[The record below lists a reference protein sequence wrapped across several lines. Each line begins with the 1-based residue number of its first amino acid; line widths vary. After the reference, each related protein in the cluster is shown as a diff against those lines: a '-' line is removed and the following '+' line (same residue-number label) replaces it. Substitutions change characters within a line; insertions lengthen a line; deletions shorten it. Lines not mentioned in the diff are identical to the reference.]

1 MKIRCKKNGGI
12 SLTSG
17 AIYEVIGIE
26 YGWYRI
32 IDDTDEDYLYS
43 PETFDIV
50 EGGPEDLDP
59 SKIIE

>member
-1 MKIRCKKNGGI
+1 MRVRCKKEYGI
-12 SLTSG
+12 SLTLD

-32 IDDTDEDYLYS
+32 VDNTEEDYLYS

>member
-1 MKIRCKKNGGI
+1 MRVRCKETWGI
-12 SLTSG
+12 SLTSD

-32 IDDTDEDYLYS
+32 VDNTEEDYLYS